1 MEQQLQQTKKDLSEE
16 EKLHIEEV
24 SARHEEEQWLR
35 NGLDDAK
42 ATHTEKIASLVQEME
57 GKLKTQETKMDKI
70 KQKAKEMQEK
80 FKKILQQNEECMKKD
95 HAKKEEVRDKI
106 LECSRSQQCQQNP
119 SSYRAEGRRI

>member
-24 SARHEEEQWLR
+24 IARHEEEQWLR
-35 NGLDDAK
+35 KGLDDAK
-42 ATHTEKIASLVQEME
+42 ATHTEKIASLVKEME

-80 FKKILQQNEECMKKD
+80 FRKYFSKM
-95 HAKKEEVRDKI
+95 
-106 LECSRSQQCQQNP
+106 RS
-119 SSYRAEGRRI
+119 A